1 MSFFSTP
8 PLGVNIGPQQ
18 RRRRLFGGAIF
29 TCIALA
35 LIGGLI
41 LQDVPSWWRLSAL
54 PPLWIGL
61 LGLFQAREKT

>member
-8 PLGVNIGPQQ
+8 PLGVNIGLQQ

-35 LIGGLI
+35 LMGGLI